1 MLNRVI
7 VMGRLTK
14 DPELRRTQSGHAVAG
29 FSVACDRDYSGD
41 GGKETDFLDIVAWR
55 STAEFVSK
63 YFTKGRMAV
72 VSGRLQ
78 IRSWTDKD
86 GNGRRSAEIVA
97 DSIYFGDSKP
107 GGQAAGGPASAAQP
121 TGAQGYPAPGAGGAG
136 NPGAMPG
143 YPPQAAGGSGPYNTQ
158 GFGVPVEP
166 PMYPEI
172 ENDDALPF

>member
-14 DPELRRTQSGHAVAG
+14 DPELRRTQSGHAVAS
-29 FSVACDRDYSGD
+29 FSIACDRDYSGD

-55 STAEFVSK
+55 STAEFVRK

-72 VSGRLQ
+72 ISGRLQ

-107 GGQAAGGPASAAQP
+107 GGQSGSADPAQLTEYSAQSTAYPAQSGGTGYSAMP
-121 TGAQGYPAPGAGGAG
+121 TGV
-136 NPGAMPG
+136 
-143 YPPQAAGGSGPYNTQ
+143 T
-158 GFGVPVEP
+158 VEP

>member
-14 DPELRRTQSGHAVAG
+14 DPELRRTQSGHAVAS
-29 FSVACDRDYSGD
+29 FSIACDRDYSGD

-63 YFTKGRMAV
+63 YFTKGHMAV
-72 VSGRLQ
+72 ISGRLQ

-97 DSIYFGDSKP
+97 DSVYFGDSKP
-107 GGQAAGGPASAAQP
+107 GGKSGTAEPAHSTA
-121 TGAQGYPAPGAGGAG
+121 YPAQSCGTGYS
-136 NPGAMPG
+136 AMP
-143 YPPQAAGGSGPYNTQ
+143 T
-158 GFGVPVEP
+158 GVPVEP

-172 ENDDALPF
+172 DSNDELPF